1 MYVTR
6 PLSLYKRSPELLEL
20 PPPSGPNSGY
30 LVVEDEESVPTC
42 CFGTCTNPTVEGLPM
57 PQNKR
62 IDVQHGSGDNHTSYG
77 VFFVPVVGTAL
88 SENRYYA
95 VKADGRRG
103 KGEVYTSR
111 KEETMVNCFCCF
123 CGSDEKPQPL
133 DPTNT
138 YQQVVL
144 SYTPGCGNHYFSAK
158 SVTEDG
164 VLPSFLRTNPWAV
177 STHTPNFTLH
187 EANGIN
193 ASLRDRL
200 PSISADAPVVVGK
213 WYCPF
218 LFIKEGKPKEQMK
231 KSMFYEVTLEQRWK
245 MIFSHEYEFK
255 GTNSVSFDV
264 VVPTH
269 VPKIAGIVAV
279 QDTNATDDG
288 IVWLKCTATTIDEA
302 EEARVGLS
310 GLVMERMIWEQ
321 ERLGWVNNK
330 EKQIRVARAEEYG
343 GVVPWMKFGC
353 YVLVES
359 FVFRRTDGSIA
370 LAYDFMHSHRIR
382 VEWA

>member
-1 MYVTR
+1 M
-6 PLSLYKRSPELLEL
+6 SLGGYRYQEIARL
-20 PPPSGPNSGY
+20 PPPEGPNSGY

-62 IDVQHGSGDNHTSYG
+62 IDVRHGSGKRKTSDW

-95 VKADGRRG
+95 VKADGWRG

-111 KEETMVNCFCCF
+111 REDTMVNCFGCCF
-123 CGSDEKPQPL
+123 CGSDEKPKPL
-133 DPTNT
+133 DPTDT

-144 SYTPGCGNHYFSAK
+144 SYTSGCGTDYFSAK
-158 SVTEDG
+158 SVAEDG
-164 VLPSFLRTNPWAV
+164 VLPSFLRNPWGV
-177 STHTPNFTLH
+177 ITHTPNFTLH

-218 LFIKEGKPKEQMK
+218 LFIIEGKPKKQMK
-231 KSMFYEVTLEQRWK
+231 KSMFYEVTLERRWE
-245 MIFSHEYEFK
+245 MIFSHENEFK
-255 GTNSVSFDV
+255 DTNSVSFDV
-264 VVPTH
+264 IVPTH
-269 VPKIAGIVAV
+269 VPKIAGSVAV

-288 IVWLKCTATTIDEA
+288 IVWLQCSATRIDEA

-310 GLVMERMIWEQ
+310 GLVMERMMWEQ
-321 ERLGWVNNK
+321 ERVGWVTNR

-343 GVVPWMKFGC
+343 GVVPWVKFGC
-353 YVLVES
+353 YVLVDS
-359 FVFRRTDGSIA
+359 FVFRRMDGSIA
-370 LAYDFMHSHRIR
+370 LAYDFMHSHRTR
-382 VEWA
+382 VQWA